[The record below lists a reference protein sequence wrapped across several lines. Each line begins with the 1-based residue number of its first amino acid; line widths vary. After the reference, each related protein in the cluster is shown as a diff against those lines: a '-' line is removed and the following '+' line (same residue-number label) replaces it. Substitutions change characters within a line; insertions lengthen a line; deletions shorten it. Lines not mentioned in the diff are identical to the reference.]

1 VRGLIQNSNIIIYF
15 CITNSLALVDSMIDF
30 KDIGD
35 AMQFFYTVLLHQNSN
50 NSTKFILAFS
60 SDYIKRFA

>member
-1 VRGLIQNSNIIIYF
+1 
-15 CITNSLALVDSMIDF
+15 MIDF